1 MIIASEC
8 TNKTDEQIVALTLK
22 NQEYYLYIMKRYEAK
37 LLNYILKISNI
48 SREDGEDILQEVFI
62 KAYQNLN
69 DFDLNFKFSNWIYS
83 IAHNITISAYRKK
96 TVRPQTTSWEDKDL
110 NSILESTI
118 DVENINLQ
126 KLTYN
131 KILTIINQLSLKYK
145 DVLILKFV
153 EGKDYR
159 EISDILHKPMGTI
172 ATLINRAKKYLKQE
186 LKKEG
191 ITFYNDKKYKQ

>member
-1 MIIASEC
+1 MITGLEC
-8 TNKTDEQIVALTLK
+8 INKTDEQIVVLTLK
-22 NQEYYLYIMKRYEAK
+22 NQDYYLCLMKRYEIK

-48 SREDGEDILQEVFI
+48 SREEAEDILQEVFV

-83 IAHNITISAYRKK
+83 IAHNTTISVFRKK
-96 TVRPQTTSWEDKDL
+96 NVRPQTVSWEDKDL
-110 NSILESTI
+110 DNILKSTL
-118 DVENINLQ
+118 DVEDASLQ
-126 KLTYN
+126 KQTY
-131 KILTIINQLSLKYK
+131 KHILKIINQLPLKFK

-172 ATLINRAKKYLKQE
+172 ATLINRAKKFLKQE
-186 LKKEG
+186 LEKED
-191 ITFYNDKKYKQ
+191 IKL

>member
-1 MIIASEC
+1 MVTGSEC
-8 TNKTDEQIVALTLK
+8 INKTDEQIVVLTLK
-22 NQEYYLYIMKRYEAK
+22 NQDYYLYLMKRYEAR

-48 SREDGEDILQEVFI
+48 SREDGEDILQEVFV

-83 IAHNITISAYRKK
+83 IAHNATISAFRKK
-96 TVRPQTTSWEDKDL
+96 KVRPQTVSWEDKDL
-110 NSILESTI
+110 NNILESTL
-118 DVENINLQ
+118 DVENTSLQ
-126 KLTYN
+126 KLTY
-131 KILTIINQLSLKYK
+131 KQILKIINQLPLKYK

-172 ATLINRAKKYLKQE
+172 ATLINRAKKSLKQE
-186 LKKEG
+186 LKKED
-191 ITFYNDKKYKQ
+191 IKL

>member
-1 MIIASEC
+1 MITGSEC
-8 TNKTDEQIVALTLK
+8 VNKTDEQIVVLTLK
-22 NQEYYLYIMKRYEAK
+22 NQDYYLCLMKRYEVK

-48 SREDGEDILQEVFI
+48 SREDGEDILQEVFV

-83 IAHNITISAYRKK
+83 IAHNATISSFRKK
-96 TVRPQTTSWEDKDL
+96 KVRPQTVSWEDKDL
-110 NSILESTI
+110 NNILESTL
-118 DVENINLQ
+118 DLENTNLQ
-126 KLTYN
+126 KLTY
-131 KILTIINQLSLKYK
+131 KQILKIINRLPLKYK

-172 ATLINRAKKYLKQE
+172 ATLINRAKKSLKQE
-186 LKKEG
+186 LKKED
-191 ITFYNDKKYKQ
+191 IKL

>member
-1 MIIASEC
+1 MITGSEC
-8 TNKTDEQIVALTLK
+8 VNKTDEQIVVLTLK
-22 NQEYYLYIMKRYEAK
+22 NQDYYLCLMKRYEAK

-62 KAYQNLN
+62 KSYQNLN

-83 IAHNITISAYRKK
+83 IAHNATISAFRKK
-96 TVRPQTTSWEDKDL
+96 KVRPQTVSWEDKDL
-110 NSILESTI
+110 NNILESTL
-118 DVENINLQ
+118 DVENTSLQ
-126 KLTYN
+126 KLTY
-131 KILTIINQLSLKYK
+131 KQILKIINQLPLKYK

-172 ATLINRAKKYLKQE
+172 ATLINRAKKSLKQE
-186 LKKEG
+186 LKKED
-191 ITFYNDKKYKQ
+191 IKL

>member
-8 TNKTDEQIVALTLK
+8 INKTDEQIVVLTLK
-22 NQEYYLYIMKRYEAK
+22 NQDYYLCLMRRYEAK

-48 SREDGEDILQEVFI
+48 SKEDAEDILQEVFV

-83 IAHNITISAYRKK
+83 IAHNATISAFRKK
-96 TVRPQTTSWEDKDL
+96 GVRPQTISWEDKDL
-110 NSILESTI
+110 NNILKSTLDI
-118 DVENINLQ
+118 EDTSLQ
-126 KLTYN
+126 KLSY
-131 KILTIINQLSLKYK
+131 KQIVKIINQLSLKYK

-159 EISDILHKPMGTI
+159 EISDILHKPMDTI
-172 ATLINRAKKYLKQE
+172 ATLINRAKKSLKQE
-186 LKKEG
+186 LKKED
-191 ITFYNDKKYKQ
+191 IKL

>member
-1 MIIASEC
+1 MIIDSEC
-8 TNKTDEQIVALTLK
+8 INKTDEQIVVLTLK
-22 NQEYYLYIMKRYEAK
+22 NQDYYLCIMKRYEAK

-83 IAHNITISAYRKK
+83 IAHNTTISAFRKK
-96 TVRPQTTSWEDKDL
+96 KVRPQTVSWEDEDL
-110 NSILESTI
+110 NNILESTL
-118 DVENINLQ
+118 DVENTSLQ
-126 KLTYN
+126 KLTY
-131 KILTIINQLSLKYK
+131 KQILKTINQLPLKYK

-159 EISDILHKPMGTI
+159 EISDILRKPMGTI
-172 ATLINRAKKYLKQE
+172 ATLINRARKSLIQE
-186 LKKEG
+186 LEKED
-191 ITFYNDKKYKQ
+191 IKL